1 MRRITEIRHS
11 QRGMVSILVTMIM
24 MLVISLIIVGFA
36 QVTRHAQ
43 RAALDRQLSSQ
54 AYYAAESG
62 VNDAIGYLQGHLA
75 NLPATNTDC
84 KSFIATAS
92 LDATLDNGVSYSCLM
107 VDPTPPQLTLAPVP
121 AGQTTVW
128 AIKSASGSP
137 WRNLTFKWASNT
149 NDPAGACPTVGTFPT
164 ITNWR
169 CNYSLLRVDLVETSA
184 LNAATV
190 NDSSKVGT
198 IFISP
203 LTSGGSA
210 SVAYTAGG
218 PKIVGARC
226 TSTGGT
232 AGTCTMQITGLSSA
246 SYYMRLT
253 LLYERSDSIILTGV
267 TNDGEVGRFSDSQA
281 VIDATGKAQDELRRL
296 KVVVPLTGAAN
307 GVPLPLN
314 GLQTTG
320 DVCKYYTIIPNQS
333 ANPASLCDVP
343 QSLPI

>member
-11 QRGMVSILVTMIM
+11 QQGMVSILVTMIM

-43 RAALDRQLSSQ
+43 RAALDRQLNSQ

-75 NLPATNTDC
+75 SLPAANTDC
-84 KSFIATAS
+84 KSFITTAN
-92 LDATLDNGVSYSCLM
+92 LDATLDNGVGYSCLM

-137 WRNLTFKWASNT
+137 WRNLTFKWASNADDAAT
-149 NDPAGACPTVGTFPT
+149 RNGACPTPAGSFPT
-164 ITNWR
+164 VTNWR
-169 CNYSLLRVDLVETSA
+169 CNYSLLRVDLVETST

-190 NDSSKVGT
+190 NDSSRVGT

-210 SVAYTAGG
+210 SVAYAAGG

-226 TSTGGT
+226 S

-253 LLYERSDSIILTGV
+253 LLYERSDSVILTGV
-267 TNDGEVGRFSDSQA
+267 TNDGEAGHFSDSQA

-320 DVCKYYTIIPNQS
+320 DICKYYTIIPNQS
-333 ANPASLCDVP
+333 ANPANLCG
-343 QSLPI
+343 